1 MKWYIKLSKSTYPY
15 GRWRC
20 RWTRRV
26 LCRWRLR
33 ICSSQCRGC
42 RRQRCAVCC
51 RGWTIRCGTFGRP
64 PGLSPPGRALHF
76 CTSGSGLVAGRPT
89 PRTAVWH
96 FHHSR
101 ESCCSMISTS
111 GECLYFDKNNNV
123 WITLSLFQYLLIR
136 TCEHMEDKKKKKIYR
151 LFKSLIVS
159 WTWIHLSKEGVS
171 PTPTGDIPVQKRF
184 DCLISRW
191 GFSGRGS
198 LRLWV
203 YPPRENK

>member
-1 MKWYIKLSKSTYPY
+1 
-15 GRWRC
+15 
-20 RWTRRV
+20 
-26 LCRWRLR
+26 
-33 ICSSQCRGC
+33 
-42 RRQRCAVCC
+42 
-51 RGWTIRCGTFGRP
+51 
-64 PGLSPPGRALHF
+64 
-76 CTSGSGLVAGRPT
+76 
-89 PRTAVWH
+89 
-96 FHHSR
+96 
-101 ESCCSMISTS
+101 MISTS

-171 PTPTGDIPVQKRF
+171 PTPTSDIPVQKRF

-198 LRLWV
+198 LSDFECI
-203 YPPRENK
+203 PRERISQPILELLVSRHKQLLFGHVVAERANNRRGVLATFARLLPTANGAFTSFVSYFCYFPHFCGCFSLLELHDR